1 VKIRNVDCVIE
12 RRLLVNFRVRPDQ
25 VARHLPK
32 GLRPQLVGGVGVAGI
47 CLIRLGQ
54 LRPHGVPSAWG
65 MTTEN
70 LAHRFAVEWDE
81 EGVTCSGVYVPR
93 RDSSS
98 GLSALAGGRL
108 FPGSHL
114 RATIRVRE
122 AGPDLTISVHNYKQ
136 VMSVRVNVSD
146 TTSLGGSL
154 FTSLDEAIQFFRNGS
169 QGYSPSLS
177 GSCLEGVQLQCD
189 RWEATPVVIN
199 EIHSSFF
206 EDPKSFEPGSVV
218 VDCGLIMRNLPARW
232 HATGDLSTDK
242 ELVSLR

>member
-1 VKIRNVDCVIE
+1 MDCVIE
-12 RRLLVNFRVRPDQ
+12 RRLLVNFMVRPDQ
-25 VARHLPK
+25 VARHLPD

-54 LRPHGVPSAWG
+54 LRPHGVPRNWG
-65 MTTEN
+65 ITTEN
-70 LAHRFAVEWDE
+70 VAHRFSVEWE
-81 EGVTCSGVYVPR
+81 EDGVVRSGVYVPR

-108 FPGSHL
+108 FPGTHL

-122 AGPDLTISVHNYKQ
+122 TDQDLMISAHNHEHP
-136 VMSVRVNVSD
+136 MSVKVTARD
-146 TTSLGGSL
+146 TARLGSSL
-154 FTSLDEAIQFFRNGS
+154 FASLEEAVEFFRDGS

-177 GSCLEGVQLQCD
+177 GSCLEGVQLHCE
-189 RWEATPVVIN
+189 RWDATPVDIS

-218 VDCGLIMRNLPARW
+218 IDCGLVMRNLPARW
-232 HATGDLSTDK
+232 RATGERSSER
-242 ELVSLR
+242 ELVSFR